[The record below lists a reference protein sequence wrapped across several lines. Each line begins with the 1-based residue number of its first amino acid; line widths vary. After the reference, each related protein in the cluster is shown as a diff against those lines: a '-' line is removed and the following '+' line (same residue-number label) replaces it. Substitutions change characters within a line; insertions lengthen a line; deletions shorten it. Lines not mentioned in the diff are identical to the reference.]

1 MHTDVPSGL
10 RDVKKYCFP
19 SRINGLSATARLCQT
34 LTQLPPTS
42 FNFRCVPTPNL
53 PNSTPFCAEM
63 LLSQPGVRR
72 APARYTSARRLC
84 SKDSRCGSV
93 MPPVSQAKSF
103 VRSNRLVLRNVPSVS
118 TRLFAATSIFSKFS
132 DQALRIV
139 TLSQQQARWLGYTEV
154 LMRPLQSTRLLAGIG
169 L

>member
-1 MHTDVPSGL
+1 
-10 RDVKKYCFP
+10 
-19 SRINGLSATARLCQT
+19 
-34 LTQLPPTS
+34 
-42 FNFRCVPTPNL
+42 
-53 PNSTPFCAEM
+53 
-63 LLSQPGVRR
+63 
-72 APARYTSARRLC
+72 
-84 SKDSRCGSV
+84 